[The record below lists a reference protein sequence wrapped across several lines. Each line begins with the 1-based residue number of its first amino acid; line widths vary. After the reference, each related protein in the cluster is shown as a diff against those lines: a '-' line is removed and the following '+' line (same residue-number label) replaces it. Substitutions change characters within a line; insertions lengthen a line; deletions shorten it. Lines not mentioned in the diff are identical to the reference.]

1 MKNGQIFFH
10 QNMARG
16 WSRRSSGAI
25 AHKVNL
31 RRRMEKQ
38 ATQHVEGYFFLHSS
52 LSSATGSW
60 WLKIYAAG
68 GIRTTDQRR
77 RRELINQLRRNLCNV
92 TASTPHCFNYFTW
105 LWRLEQGFAVEINLL
120 IKFCTRGIQWLHER
134 LNLSKFA
141 LLCKKTAMIKK
152 FSNTFLQNSLT
163 RKKEVGLSSDF

>member
-1 MKNGQIFFH
+1 MV
-10 QNMARG
+10 RG

-38 ATQHVEGYFFLHSS
+38 ATQHVEGYFFLHSC
-52 LSSATGSW
+52 LSCTIGSW
-60 WLKIYAAG
+60 WLKIYPGG
-68 GIRTTDQRR
+68 GIWTTDQRC
-77 RRELINQLRRNLCNV
+77 RRELINQLRGNLCPV
-92 TASTPHCFNYFTW
+92 TASTSHCYYYFTW

-152 FSNTFLQNSLT
+152 FSNTFLRNSLT
-163 RKKEVGLSSDF
+163 RKKEVGLSADF